1 MSQIDTIRGAPRLI
15 RKGTISKSISR
26 MNSGKAA
33 RLLGLV
39 SEMVRAAGETGIDM
53 IIDLVNHFIVRVIPR
68 EWELSVTV
76 NC

>member
-1 MSQIDTIRGAPRLI
+1 
-15 RKGTISKSISR
+15 

-53 IIDLVNHFIVRVIPR
+53 INDLVNHFIVRVIPR
-68 EWELSVTV
+68 EWELSATV